1 MLAVT
6 IEPGQF
12 NAAPDEMIPSP
23 SQRLRATYMVNGWF
37 LPDPDTPNRL
47 SVWFTG
53 GQLSPVPTQQFA
65 SSSQSPHESF
75 SEDTQHQ
82 QNNSSLDE
90 WIGIFGAEHKRT
102 WGEALSV
109 MGAKLFLGAEL
120 PDGMN
125 PDGTMSYTL
134 HRPYGGHG
142 RGYVDIMYADSEMLI
157 TKGNSGTVHVMVRED
172 GTTNTNNNAG
182 N

>member
-1 MLAVT
+1 VLAVT

-12 NAAPDEMIPSP
+12 KASPGETIPSP

-37 LPDPDTPNRL
+37 LPDPTTPGRL

-53 GQLSPVPTQQFA
+53 GQLSPVPTQQPP
-65 SSSQSPHESF
+65 SLSPHESF
-75 SEDTQHQ
+75 SEEALQ
-82 QNNSSLDE
+82 QQNSSLDE

-109 MGAKLFLGAEL
+109 MGAQLFLGAEL
-120 PDGMN
+120 PDEMQ

-172 GTTNTNNNAG
+172 GNNNT
-182 N
+182 